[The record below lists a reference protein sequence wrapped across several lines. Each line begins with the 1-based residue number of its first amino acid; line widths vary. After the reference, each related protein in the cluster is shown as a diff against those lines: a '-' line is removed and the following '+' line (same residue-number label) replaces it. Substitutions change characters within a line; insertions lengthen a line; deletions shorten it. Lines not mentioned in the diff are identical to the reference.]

1 MPYIDMRPFMAD
13 EEKFRQY
20 VEFPD
25 QELLT
30 FNRYNIY
37 DEKINQVVERFFRIE
52 VLKED
57 DIPKERKDE
66 YRGCTVL
73 NPLSKDSKISQL
85 EKVLGVELPALHSD
99 QQTLAR
105 EKHDYL
111 LFTAQRELRD
121 GLNEYMANTIAAFRP
136 NYEEGRK
143 LLAVLM
149 EQPSFQEK
157 VNAVI
162 WCYRQMVQRIND
174 VKKWGKEFN

>member
-85 EKVLGVELPALHSD
+85 EKVLGV
-99 QQTLAR
+99 
-105 EKHDYL
+105 
-111 LFTAQRELRD
+111 
-121 GLNEYMANTIAAFRP
+121 
-136 NYEEGRK
+136 
-143 LLAVLM
+143 
-149 EQPSFQEK
+149 
-157 VNAVI
+157 
-162 WCYRQMVQRIND
+162 
-174 VKKWGKEFN
+174 